1 MVEKPNAQP
10 PGKVVGPP
18 DKPILPLEDKP
29 AKAKLTERVKT
40 AKLRAF
46 TVVYDTEREGFRLAA
61 LHVEGGKIKDADFTL
76 ASDYNGCV
84 AKLGYAMLPLYKDL
98 RVDL

>member
-1 MVEKPNAQP
+1 M
-10 PGKVVGPP
+10 
-18 DKPILPLEDKP
+18 LPLEDKP
-29 AKAKLTERVKT
+29 AKGKLTERVKT

-61 LHVEGGKIKDADFTL
+61 LHIENGKIREADFTL

-84 AKLGYAMLPLYKDL
+84 AKLGYAMLPLYKDI